1 MSTELRHPRRVITSA
16 LGLGI
21 ALAAIVAVTGC
32 TPASTTPPAASP
44 ASPAGPT
51 TTTTPEPTTVSNV
64 WKNPASVAL
73 TALPLGDGHTSTSA
87 PSVGTVFVCM
97 AGNPNAGGSQVNGPW
112 IHGATWDE
120 TKKVAVAGK
129 VGWPTASFS
138 VMVQGPSRLI
148 TTNDLPV
155 GYDTGTF
162 PIQHNDPAFEYDRNP
177 NSISSTQA
185 LHFTLP
191 VKPAAASQPNCL
203 TGGGIGVLLNG
214 VLLFDALDGPGRDA
228 VAHEE
233 QDLCQGHPQQQG
245 QYHYHEIPTC
255 IRDNAAGPSTVVG
268 WADDGY
274 PIVVERDAAGN
285 LPNDADLDVCHG
297 RTSPILED
305 GVVTTTYHYDAT
317 LEYPYTLGCFHG
329 TDAVPNQPPQ

>member
-1 MSTELRHPRRVITSA
+1 MPIDPRRSRLAHAIVIAVGSA
-16 LGLGI
+16 LLLGGC
-21 ALAAIVAVTGC
+21 AA
-32 TPASTTPPAASP
+32 ASTPKATPTSTAPVATPGPAA
-44 ASPAGPT
+44 T
-51 TTTTPEPTTVSNV
+51 TISNS
-64 WKNPASVAL
+64 WKNPGSVKL
-73 TALPLGDGHTSTSA
+73 TALPLGDGHTSTSNA
-87 PSVGTVFVCM
+87 SIGSVYVCQ

-112 IHGATWDE
+112 IHGTIWDE
-120 TKKVAVAGK
+120 TQKVVVEGK

-138 VMVQGPSRLI
+138 VKVEGTKRVIS
-148 TTNDLPV
+148 TNDLPV
-155 GYDTGTF
+155 GFDSGTF
-162 PIQHNDPAFEYDRNP
+162 PIQHSDPAYEYDRNP
-177 NSISSTQA
+177 NSISSTQS
-185 LHFTLP
+185 LNFTLP
-191 VKPAAASQPNCL
+191 VDPTAAAAPNCL

-255 IRDNAAGPSTVVG
+255 IRDNSTGESTVVG

-285 LPNDADLDVCHG
+285 LPNNADLDVCHG
-297 RTSPILED
+297 RTSPILLN

-329 TDAVPNQPPQ
+329 TDAVPASGQP

>member
-1 MSTELRHPRRVITSA
+1 MPMQPGAPRRYLALAIAAFIALTLGGCATANTPALAPTSA
-16 LGLGI
+16 PP
-21 ALAAIVAVTGC
+21 
-32 TPASTTPPAASP
+32 TPTSLPAAT
-44 ASPAGPT
+44 AID
-51 TTTTPEPTTVSNV
+51 NV
-64 WKNPASVAL
+64 WKSPGSVKL
-73 TALPLGDGHTSTSA
+73 TALPLGDGHTSTTS
-87 PSVGTVFVCM
+87 PSIGNVYVCQS
-97 AGNPNAGGSQVNGPW
+97 GNPNAGGSQVNGPW
-112 IHGATWDE
+112 IHGSTWDE
-120 TKKVAVAGK
+120 TQKVVVQGK

-138 VMVQGPSRLI
+138 IKVEGSNRVI

-155 GYDTGTF
+155 GFDTGTF
-162 PIQHNDPAFEYDRNP
+162 PIQRNDPAYAYDRNP
-177 NSISSTQA
+177 NSISTSQA
-185 LHFTLP
+185 LNFSLP
-191 VKPAAASQPNCL
+191 VNPSAAASPNCL

-255 IRDNAAGPSTVVG
+255 IRDNSPGESTVVG

-285 LPNDADLDVCHG
+285 LPNNADLDVCHG
-297 RTSPILED
+297 RTSPILLN
-305 GVVTTTYHYDAT
+305 GTIVTTYHYDAT

-329 TDAVPNQPPQ
+329 TDAVQNQGQQ